1 MESKDDDK
9 FEKNSSREE
18 KISSHYDE
26 ISKQNR
32 PSDPI
37 KKPSL
42 RKKNKYVQSI
52 DAKPIYN
59 VFAYNSTNFQ
69 QYDRDF
75 PHIKPFKEP
84 DCEEFMRKKKE
95 KEIEDK
101 LKKKNK
107 KISIDPIAFKSTID
121 PYFDPAGSKHIM
133 KVFCL
138 VLCIAAAALA
148 ADSQSNPEV
157 QIQLGKIR
165 GSVLQTQSGKSI
177 YAYRGIR
184 YAQPPTGQNRT
195 TPCRIMERNP

>member
-42 RKKNKYVQSI
+42 RKKNKYGQSI
-52 DAKPIYN
+52 DAKP
-59 VFAYNSTNFQ
+59 

-75 PHIKPFKEP
+75 PHIKPFKGP

-121 PYFDPAGSKHIM
+121 PYFDPAGSKRQLRARKM
-133 KVFCL
+133 TKK
-138 VLCIAAAALA
+138 IARSAKK
-148 ADSQSNPEV
+148 N
-157 QIQLGKIR
+157 
-165 GSVLQTQSGKSI
+165 
-177 YAYRGIR
+177 
-184 YAQPPTGQNRT
+184 
-195 TPCRIMERNP
+195 